1 MPNYAYEV
9 TLHCLGPFMKA
20 ILLFILMLHW
30 GGERGRLI
38 YYTHTIEQK
47 PCGVHLYVILF
58 VSLRYILLINAIC
71 SRGNRD

>member
-30 GGERGRLI
+30 GGERGRTHLLHAYYRTETMWGSFVCYLI
-38 YYTHTIEQK
+38 CFFEIDIT
-47 PCGVHLYVILF
+47 
-58 VSLRYILLINAIC
+58 
-71 SRGNRD
+71 D

>member
-30 GGERGRLI
+30 GGRERENSFTTR
-38 YYTHTIEQK
+38 
-47 PCGVHLYVILF
+47 ILSNRNHVGF
-58 VSLRYILLINAIC
+58 IC
-71 SRGNRD
+71 MLSYLFL